1 MHHVPFDLNF
11 HAKQHG
17 SALLDS
23 LVPLLDACLDVTG
36 LLVHKSP
43 DGPQVTSRPQAF
55 LAQAADAERPI
66 LRCQS
71 NMSQLLE
78 PQVPPLSACRCS

>member
-1 MHHVPFDLNF
+1 MPFDLNY

-36 LLVHKSP
+36 LLVHKSAE
-43 DGPQVTSRPQAF
+43 GPQVT
-55 LAQAADAERPI
+55 LALAHPVQWQI
-66 LRCQS
+66 L
-71 NMSQLLE
+71 
-78 PQVPPLSACRCS
+78 CSGIILCSMCTFE